1 SPIGVAASTLAAAA
15 LFNPLRRQTQRLVDR
30 RFNRARYDAEAT
42 VAAFASQLRGAI
54 DLESVEVRLVDVVRQ
69 AVEPA
74 SAAVWIR
81 AREPGARVDIR
92 RVPYSDRPR
101 LPSAE

>member
-1 SPIGVAASTLAAAA
+1 MDVPA
-15 LFNPLRRQTQRLVDR
+15 RLSSKGQL
-30 RFNRARYDAEAT
+30 T
-42 VAAFASQLRGAI
+42 VQLRGAI

-81 AREPGARVDIR
+81 AREPGARVDI
-92 RVPYSDRPR
+92 
-101 LPSAE
+101 